1 MRMAKI
7 IATAYGDLTGD
18 GVRETVYLTGTRR
31 TGSAAWQD
39 IQLEILDGASGR
51 ITRRS
56 LAQDAGYEP
65 RLFLGPLTD
74 RGRSDVMVSVDSGGS
89 GGIASYTI
97 FAYMDGAYRRV
108 FDTEAYNA
116 ASDYTVTYQDQYV
129 VRALSRDMAYLI
141 DISDR
146 DAAYLSEIYDE
157 NGVLRQPREG
167 WVDPVSLLVP
177 ADIDGD
183 GVLELMAWQRISGLY
198 HADALGDF
206 ISTLAWDGRRFA
218 LSGQTVGI
226 VGTSREARE

>member
-7 IATAYGDLTGD
+7 IAAAYGDLTGD
-18 GVRETVYLTGTRR
+18 GVQDTAYLTGTRR

-39 IQLEILDGASGR
+39 IRLEIVDGASGKL
-51 ITRRS
+51 TR
-56 LAQDAGYEP
+56 LALAPDTGYEP
-65 RLFLGPLTD
+65 RLFIGSMTA
-74 RGRSDVMVSVDSGGS
+74 RGRGDVLVSVDSGGS
-89 GGIASYTI
+89 GGIASYAI

-116 ASDYTVTYQDQYV
+116 ASDYSVTFQDQYV
-129 VRALSRDMAYLI
+129 VRAQSPGTVYLI
-141 DISDR
+141 DISGR
-146 DAAYLSEIYDE
+146 DEAYLSEIYDE
-157 NGVLRQPREG
+157 NGALRQPQAG
-167 WVDPVSLLVP
+167 WVDPVSLLIP

-206 ISTLAWDGRRFA
+206 INTLAWDGQRFA

-226 VGTSREARE
+226 LGTSRASR